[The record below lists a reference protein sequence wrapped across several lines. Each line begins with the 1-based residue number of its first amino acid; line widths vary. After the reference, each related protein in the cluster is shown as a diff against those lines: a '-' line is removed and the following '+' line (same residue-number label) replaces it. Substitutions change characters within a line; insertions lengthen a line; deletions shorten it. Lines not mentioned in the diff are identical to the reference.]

1 MAYAQIVWKCRRSL
15 RSMFWTIVL
24 GWIPIGAGWIYVI
37 RQILIRRYKVTPDR
51 IIVETGIWKKT
62 ARAELWLLA

>member
-1 MAYAQIVWKCRRSL
+1 
-15 RSMFWTIVL
+15 MFWTIVL